1 MEKIGDEMIESE
13 RTRWHELLEQEVFK
27 MEKANVDREGGRKAS
42 ASSSSS
48 SQVRHAETSHSK
60 PKTSPPS
67 EESSMPAPSQRHEE
81 PSASTS
87 EHGATK

>member
-1 MEKIGDEMIESE
+1 M
-13 RTRWHELLEQEVFK
+13 EQEDAK
-27 MEKANVDREGGRKAS
+27 MEKTNFDRQGGSKAS

-60 PKTSPPS
+60 PKTNPPS

-81 PSASTS
+81 PSASIS
-87 EHGATK
+87 KHGATKRKFIEDRFESQDEKK